1 MAGEYSRL
9 LLPPAVGKVLRDM
22 ETMATFLTLPMFMFL
37 SSPAAGSDVIELSRL
52 CPQVKSFEV

>member
-22 ETMATFLTLPMFMFL
+22 ETMATFLTLPMFMF
-37 SSPAAGSDVIELSRL
+37 SR
-52 CPQVKSFEV
+52 PQRQGAT

>member
-22 ETMATFLTLPMFMFL
+22 ETMATFLTLPMFVSL
-37 SSPAAGSDVIELSRL
+37 VPSGRERRDRAVLTVSAG
-52 CPQVKSFEV
+52 

>member
-22 ETMATFLTLPMFMFL
+22 ETMATFLTLPMFVFL
-37 SSPAAGSDVIELSRL
+37 SSPAAGSDVIEL
-52 CPQVKSFEV
+52 C